1 MPKAGTTIEKQVS
14 CSHCGTECTGDIR
27 AADAVFC
34 CQGCKIVFGL
44 LNEKGLCDYYEYN
57 EHPGLTIR
65 PIENNSKFD
74 YLNNDEITDKL
85 ILFKNNDQSHV
96 RFYLPQM
103 HCSSCLYLLEHLNK
117 LNDGI
122 LNVRVDFVKRE
133 AFIVFD
139 HNRLALSDLAGLLTS
154 IGYEPHISLSG
165 GDTEILKKA
174 DRKKIYKVGIAGF
187 CFANIM
193 MMSIPSYLAGG
204 VEIERPIALFL
215 RYGMLILSIPV
226 VFYSG
231 AEFFISAWKSA
242 RERYLNI
249 DAPIALAIAITF
261 IRSLYEIFLG
271 SGEGYLDSLSGIIF
285 FMLVGRLLQDQV
297 YKSLSFDRDF
307 RSFFP
312 IAVRQITEEG
322 VITKPIEKI
331 ETDDVLSIRQDEIIP
346 VDSILSKGK
355 ALIDYSFVTGE
366 SLPVEAKIGDI
377 VYAGGKQ
384 SGEKIEVVA
393 IKTVSQSYLTNL
405 WNNNKFKNK
414 SETNSYIDL
423 LSKHFTWILLVLVA
437 ITATYWILQGRPDI
451 MWNAVT
457 TMFII
462 ACPCALLL
470 TATYTYGR
478 LIRMYGKNGLYLRHH
493 DVLEAMSEVDYII
506 FDKTGTLTDHQCNLP
521 EYSGITLTIEQ
532 KEVLCSLADESSH
545 PLSRAISESFTG
557 TDTIKIESYRNTP
570 GKGIEGW
577 HNDNHY
583 KLGSASFVGYTGAEQ
598 SFTASVIYYSVN
610 GSILGKFSVRNKYR
624 EGIEDMFSRLKD
636 DYRLA
641 ILSGDHNGEKK
652 YLDKLIGEGNSSYF
666 ACDPQQKYELV
677 KSLQEDGHK
686 VMMIGDGLNDAGALR
701 QSNVGIAVSDS
712 VNNFT
717 PAADGILDGTKVTTI
732 PALMKLSRIGRKII
746 YFTFGVSLIYN
757 IVGLWFAVQGL
768 LYPVVAAIIMPISSV
783 TIIFL
788 TYFLSGYM
796 GSILKLKD

>member
-1 MPKAGTTIEKQVS
+1 MLRVDTTIEKQTS
-14 CSHCGTECTGDIR
+14 CSHCGTTCSEKIKAFDT
-27 AADAVFC
+27 VFC
-34 CQGCKIVFGL
+34 CQGCKMVYGL
-44 LNEKGLCDYYEYN
+44 LHENGLCGYYEYN
-57 EHPGLTIR
+57 ERPGLTIQ
-65 PIENNSKFD
+65 PIDNNSKFD
-74 YLNNDEITDKL
+74 YLSNDEIAAKL
-85 ILFKNNDQSHV
+85 ILFKNNDQSHI

-103 HCSSCLYLLEHLNK
+103 HCSSCLYLLENLNR
-117 LNDGI
+117 LNDGVVS
-122 LNVRVDFVKRE
+122 VRVDFVKRE

-139 HNRLALSDLAGLLTS
+139 HNRLKLSELAGLLAS
-154 IGYEPHISLSG
+154 IGYEPHISLTG
-165 GDTEILKKA
+165 DDTEIARKA
-174 DRKKIYKVGIAGF
+174 DRTKIYKVGIAGF

-215 RYGMLILSIPV
+215 RYGMLALSIPV

-231 AEFFISAWKSA
+231 TEFFTSAWKSLK
-242 RERYLNI
+242 EKYLNI

-261 IRSLYEIFLG
+261 IRSLYEIFFG

-312 IAVRQITEEG
+312 IAVRQVRDEG
-322 VITKPIEKI
+322 VVTKPIENI
-331 ETDDVLSIRQDEIIP
+331 EFDDVLLIRQDEIIP

-366 SLPVEAKIGDI
+366 SLPVEVKIGDI

-384 SGEKIEVVA
+384 SGEKIEVIA

-414 SETNSYIDL
+414 SETKSYIDI

-437 ITATYWILQGRPDI
+437 VTATYWIIQGRPDI

-506 FDKTGTLTDHQCNLP
+506 FDKTGTLTDHQLNQP
-521 EYSGITLTIEQ
+521 EYSGTVLTTEQ
-532 KEVLCSLADESSH
+532 REVLRSLADESSH
-545 PLSRAISESFTG
+545 PLSRAISDSFAG
-557 TDTIKIESYRNTP
+557 IGNVKIESYRNTP

-577 HNDNHY
+577 FNDSHY
-583 KLGSASFVGYTGAEQ
+583 KLGSASFVGETGEEQ
-598 SFTASVIYYSVN
+598 SFAASVVYFSVN
-610 GSILGKFSVRNKYR
+610 GRVLGNFSIRNSYR
-624 EGIEDMFSRLKD
+624 KGMESMFSELSK
-636 DYRLA
+636 YYKLA
-641 ILSGDHNGEKK
+641 ILSGDHDGEKE
-652 YLDKLIGEGNSSYF
+652 YLDKLIGKGNRSYF
-666 ACDPQQKYELV
+666 TYDPQQKYELV
-677 KSLQEDGHK
+677 QALQAEGHK
-686 VMMIGDGLNDAGALR
+686 VMMIGDGLNDAGALK
-701 QSNVGIAVSDS
+701 QSDVGLAVSDS

-717 PAADGILDGTKVTTI
+717 PAADGILDGEKVTTI
-732 PALMKLSRIGRKII
+732 PALMKLSRIGRRII

-757 IVGLWFAVQGL
+757 VVGLWFAVQGL

-783 TIIFL
+783 TIILL

-796 GSILKLKD
+796 GRMLKLTD